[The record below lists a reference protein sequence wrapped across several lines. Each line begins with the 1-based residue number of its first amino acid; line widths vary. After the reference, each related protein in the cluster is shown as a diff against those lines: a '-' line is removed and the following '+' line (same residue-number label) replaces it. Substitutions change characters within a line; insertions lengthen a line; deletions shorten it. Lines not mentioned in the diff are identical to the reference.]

1 MVTFRYDHTHLL
13 AQDVEATARW
23 YCDALGAKLA
33 GEGQFQG
40 AKVYFLDLPGVRL
53 IVYGQLDN
61 ELPLPAALHPRF
73 GLDHFGFA
81 VDDMDA
87 AVPDLKGKGVRFVQE
102 PYNSR
107 PGVRIAYIEGPDRVR
122 IELVERKS

>member
-13 AQDVEATARW
+13 AQDVEATTHW
-23 YCDALGAKLA
+23 YCDVLGAKLA

-40 AKVYFLDLPGVRL
+40 AKVYFVDLPGVRL
-53 IVYGQLDN
+53 IIYGQLED

-73 GLDHFGFA
+73 GLDHFGLA

-87 AVPDLKGKGVRFVQE
+87 AVADLKGKGVRFVQE